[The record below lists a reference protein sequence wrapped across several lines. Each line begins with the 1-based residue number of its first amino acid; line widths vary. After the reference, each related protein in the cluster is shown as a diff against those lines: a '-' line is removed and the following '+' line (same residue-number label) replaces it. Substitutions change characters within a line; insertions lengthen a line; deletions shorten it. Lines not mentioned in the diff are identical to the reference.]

1 MYGMSASRPLTMR
14 PCGHTP
20 PLGGRLYG
28 LFLATN
34 FGVSPWDA
42 LAVVPAERDYPVLFL
57 TGHVTE
63 KIEKAIPWHAS
74 GFDIGLGMPYFEAG
88 RRVRSANERTCHAQ

>member
-20 PLGGRLYG
+20 LLGGRLYG

-57 TGHVTE
+57 TPRDREDREGDPL
-63 KIEKAIPWHAS
+63 AR
-74 GFDIGLGMPYFEAG
+74 FGL
-88 RRVRSANERTCHAQ
+88 